1 SFSPIRRFNP
11 ILTDSRR
18 STDGREHE
26 ILACRGPAIKR
37 DASWPSF
44 TRHGCIGCGRI
55 TGKLKE
61 DVNVRHGGTVIAAN
75 PEKTKQKTANTL
87 SQRGNNKSGPQREPS
102 CYKTVD
108 EADRTRGTTHHC
120 GRRRRCRP
128 GPRHPAR
135 PNVGSARSSPGQTD

>member
-1 SFSPIRRFNP
+1 FGSIFCAPATFGVQATAMLVRCSGIFGRTLLWLLASFSSSSGQMRRRSRSFSPIRRFNP

-18 STDGREHE
+18 SMDGREHE

-61 DVNVRHGGTVIAAN
+61 ECQARRYSDR
-75 PEKTKQKTANTL
+75 
-87 SQRGNNKSGPQREPS
+87 RKSGI
-102 CYKTVD
+102 D
-108 EADRTRGTTHHC
+108 EAKNRKYFVAERK
-120 GRRRRCRP
+120 
-128 GPRHPAR
+128 
-135 PNVGSARSSPGQTD
+135 